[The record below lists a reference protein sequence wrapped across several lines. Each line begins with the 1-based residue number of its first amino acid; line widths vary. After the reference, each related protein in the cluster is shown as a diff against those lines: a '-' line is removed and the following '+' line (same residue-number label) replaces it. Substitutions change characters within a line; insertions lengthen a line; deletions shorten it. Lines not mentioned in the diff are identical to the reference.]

1 MIEFDPAQIIE
12 QMNNPPMI
20 SLSVKGFITPRKTGL
35 VMQPNFESELLK
47 NVLEEENKVPYELY
61 SNPYLIVVPVT
72 SIREA
77 GQITIEIPEL
87 TKINQFC
94 YVRYH
99 GKKLILDENLEF
111 FLCRIGWKFV

>member
-1 MIEFDPAQIIE
+1 MIEFNPSQIIE

-35 VMQPNFESELLK
+35 VMEPNFE
-47 NVLEEENKVPYELY
+47 VLEPQTNEENNVPYELY